1 MLGRLWS
8 RAWSPTWRLLTVGVL
23 FLVLHSLWAYVEA
36 RRLERAARSVTTR
49 APARRNPY
57 ANRLD
62 DAARFYEAAWTLHPG
77 LQPPRG
83 VLLDDK
89 HQERDIEWLR
99 TMEPSLEMLDR
110 GAALPA
116 CRFVWRDELPQFRAI
131 RDVATASSVRT
142 RERLR
147 SGDPAGAMASITG
160 AVLHLRVFTAEAPL
174 LGQLIRMVML
184 EMALADTKRFLE
196 NTAPGPERAKLQEL
210 ISGQDMPDAVE
221 AALTAERAWVLH
233 QVRRSMA
240 NGEASP
246 YGDHWI
252 LRPVERHIAITMVDF
267 MSEAI
272 EVSRAPW
279 PDRLRR
285 LAEMPRPWGPA
296 GTAVPS
302 LVRAARTMARS
313 AAFTHAMTACL
324 RVEEFRRTHGGAAPE
339 TLADAGLDPFT
350 GQPLKYRHEESSYVV
365 YSVGEDGKD
374 DGGAVGDGQ
383 GLSEDLGYR
392 IHMRR

>member
-83 VLLDDK
+83 VLV
-89 HQERDIEWLR
+89 EATPRARDIEWLR
-99 TMEPSLEMLDR
+99 AMEPSLEMLDR
-110 GAALPA
+110 GAAFPA
-116 CRFVWRDELPQFRAI
+116 CRFLWSDELPQLRAM
-131 RDVATASSVRT
+131 RDVASACSVRT

-147 SGDPAGAMASITG
+147 SGDADGAVASIVS
-160 AVLHLRVFTAEAPL
+160 ALRHLRVFTPNAPMSGHL
-174 LGQLIRMVML
+174 MRMVLL
-184 EMALADTKRFLE
+184 EMALADTKGLLE
-196 NTAPGPERAKLQEL
+196 NAPRDEGRARLQEL
-210 ISGQDMPDAVE
+210 IAAQDMPDAVE
-221 AALTAERAWVLH
+221 AALTAERAWVL
-233 QVRRSMA
+233 RR
-240 NGEASP
+240 P

-252 LRPVERHIAITMVDF
+252 LRPVERHVATTIVEF
-267 MSEAI
+267 MSQAI

-296 GTAVPS
+296 GIAVPS

-313 AAFTHAMTACL
+313 AALTHAMTACL
-324 RVEEFRRTHGGAAPE
+324 RVEQYRQSHGGAVPE

-350 GQPLKYRHEESSYVV
+350 GQPLKYRREESSYIV

-374 DGGAVGDGQ
+374 DGGAVADGQ
-383 GLSEDLGYR
+383 ALSKDIGYR
-392 IHMRR
+392 IRMRR